1 MSMCGGPQPKACAKA
16 WWGRLGG
23 AVPLCPCGWQQTGVE
38 KALTALSVK
47 TPWDV
52 RPPPLPPGGI
62 SFAFL

>member
-1 MSMCGGPQPKACAKA
+1 MGDPSQKPVRRPGEEG
-16 WWGRLGG
+16 WGG